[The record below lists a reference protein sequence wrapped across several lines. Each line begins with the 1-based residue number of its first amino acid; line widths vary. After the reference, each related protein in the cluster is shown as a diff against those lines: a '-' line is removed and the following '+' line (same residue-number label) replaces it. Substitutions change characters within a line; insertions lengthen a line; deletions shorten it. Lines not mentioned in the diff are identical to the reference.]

1 MYCSLHFQLSQ
12 DSIISVRKRRGYPVE
27 DTFIDDSMNQ
37 PRSLFINGNGD
48 EDHAKT
54 IGDKISS
61 GYQVVTA
68 VFNPDGPNGARL
80 MVLMVRP
87 G

>member
-1 MYCSLHFQLSQ
+1 M
-12 DSIISVRKRRGYPVE
+12 RKGRVYPVE
-27 DTFIDDSMNQ
+27 DIFVDDSIN
-37 PRSLFINGNGD
+37 PPHSLFINGNGD
-48 EDHAKT
+48 EDHAKK
-54 IGDKISS
+54 IGEKISR
-61 GYQVVTA
+61 GYQVVTT